1 MRALKTMPG
10 REPSRSGGPQDADRE
25 VTALY
30 LTHYRPLVRMAAL
43 LVQDLAA
50 AEEIVQD
57 SFVAVHAAW
66 RRLPDAE
73 HALSY
78 LRRSVVDRSRAALRR
93 HVVVDKLAP
102 RLAPDLPS
110 GPGEAS
116 IEVERSAFI
125 SALWTLP
132 PRQREVVV
140 LRYFADLPETQ
151 VASATGISE
160 TAVKAYTA
168 RAMSSLRTELRK
180 AGSATE
186 ARAEDTERAAQN
198 RSWQDVNPLPIA
210 RDGQATVGSLRQPVA
225 GRNWVGDV
233 MAERPY
239 DLVSTPEGV
248 VARVRLRGSSVLVS
262 PLLNR
267 GTAFTL
273 AEREALGLTGLLP
286 EGVSTIEGQLRRVYG
301 QYQRQPDDLAK
312 NLYLAGLRDR
322 NEVLF
327 YRLLTEH
334 IDEMLPIVY
343 TPTIGTAIERYSYEF
358 GRPRGVFMSVD
369 HPGQV
374 ETAFR
379 NYGLGPEDVDLIIA
393 TDSEGILGIGDW
405 GVGGIQIAMG
415 KLAVYVAAAGL
426 HPRRI
431 IPVVLDAGT
440 DNPALLAEEMYP
452 GNRHP
457 RVRGERY
464 DELIDTYVSVATRHV
479 PERAAALGG
488 LRRGQRAPHPDQ
500 VRRQL
505 PDVQRRHPGHGRGG
519 AGRRARR
526 GPGRGVADARPAGGD
541 PRRRHGRDRDRGRP
555 AAGDDRR
562 GPQPG
567 RSHPVFLRARQQ
579 RPADQRLPGD
589 AAGLPGPLRPP
600 GRGGQRLAAGR
611 RGPDRAGRGGGAQ
624 PPHHADRD
632 LDPAGRL
639 HRGDRH
645 RDGGAR
651 GAADH
656 HAAVQPDLAFG
667 GPARRS
673 HRLDRRAGRSSP
685 PAARSSPSR
694 TAA

>member
-1 MRALKTMPG
+1 
-10 REPSRSGGPQDADRE
+10 
-25 VTALY
+25 
-30 LTHYRPLVRMAAL
+30 
-43 LVQDLAA
+43 
-50 AEEIVQD
+50 
-57 SFVAVHAAW
+57 
-66 RRLPDAE
+66 
-73 HALSY
+73 
-78 LRRSVVDRSRAALRR
+78 
-93 HVVVDKLAP
+93 
-102 RLAPDLPS
+102 
-110 GPGEAS
+110 
-116 IEVERSAFI
+116 
-125 SALWTLP
+125 
-132 PRQREVVV
+132 
-140 LRYFADLPETQ
+140 
-151 VASATGISE
+151 
-160 TAVKAYTA
+160 
-168 RAMSSLRTELRK
+168 
-180 AGSATE
+180 
-186 ARAEDTERAAQN
+186 
-198 RSWQDVNPLPIA
+198 
-210 RDGQATVGSLRQPVA
+210 
-225 GRNWVGDV
+225 

-239 DLVSTPEGV
+239 DLVFTPEGV

-262 PLLNR
+262 SLLNR

-312 NLYLAGLRDR
+312 NLYLASLRDR

-334 IDEMLPIVY
+334 ISEMLPIVY

-464 DELIDTYVSVATRHV
+464 DELIDTYVSVATRMFPNALLHWEDFGAGNAHRILTKYAGSCLTFNDDIQGTAAV
-479 PERAAALGG
+479 VLAAALGAVRAAG
-488 LRRGQRAPHPDQ
+488 SRMRDQRVVIH
-500 VRRQL
+500 
-505 PDVQRRHPGHGRGG
+505 G
-519 AGRRARR
+519 AGTAGIGIADVLRQVMIAEGLSPDEATRCFYAL
-526 GPGRGVADARPAGGD
+526 GSKGLLTSDYPGTLRDFQVPYARPAAEVSGW
-541 PRRRHGRDRDRGRP
+541 PRDGEGRIGLAEVVARSRP
-555 AAGDDRR
+555 TMLIGTST
-562 GPQPG
+562 QPG
-567 RSHPVFLRARQQ
+567 AFTEAIVTEM
-579 RPADQRLPGD
+579 
-589 AAGLPGPLRPP
+589 AAHVR
-600 GRGGQRLAAGR
+600 
-611 RGPDRAGRGGGAQ
+611 
-624 PPHHADRD
+624 
-632 LDPAGRL
+632 
-639 HRGDRH
+639 
-645 RDGGAR
+645 
-651 GAADH
+651 AADH

-673 HRLDRRAGRSSP
+673 HRLDAGPGAHRHRQPVRARPVPRRELPDRPGQQRAHLPRPRARGDRLPGAPGQRPDAGRRGPGPGRPVRGEHSGRARAAPGDQPAHGLGRGGGRRGPGRAGRGTGGR
-685 PAARSSPSR
+685 AAR
-694 TAA
+694 